1 MPFRWCGEGGSLP
14 HVTIH
19 YSHPFADPPS
29 ARDAVRAFRGRL
41 AAGVT
46 LWTALGGSRPAG
58 LTVTSVLVAN
68 GEPAR
73 LLALLDPLSDL
84 ADALAESGRAAVS
97 VLARSQV
104 QLAEIFAGQAPAPGG
119 AFRQAEFEQT
129 EWGPVPAG
137 AETWAGV
144 RLERTEE
151 VGWSLLVTCVVEH
164 VVVGG
169 GDDPLVHH
177 RGGYPKLG

>member
-1 MPFRWCGEGGSLP
+1 M
-14 HVTIH
+14 TIH

-46 LWTALGGSRPAG
+46 LWTAQGARGPVG
-58 LTVTSVLVAN
+58 LTVSSVLVAN
-68 GEPAR
+68 GEPPR
-73 LLALLDPLSDL
+73 LLALLDPLSDV
-84 ADALAESGRAAVS
+84 ADALLSSGAAAVTI
-97 VLARSQV
+97 LDHGQAR
-104 QLAEIFAGQAPAPGG
+104 LAEVFAGLAPAPGG
-119 AFRQAEFEQT
+119 RFRQAEFET
-129 EWGPVPAG
+129 TDWGPVPSG
-137 AETWAGV
+137 SLPWAGV

-151 VGWSLLVTCVVEH
+151 VGWSLLATCVMEH

-177 RGGYPKLG
+177 RGGYPRLT